1 MVVSASTILA
11 ADKSYPT
18 RPLTMIVPFA
28 PGGGTDLGGQIV
40 AAKVA
45 EFLGQ
50 PLVATHKPG
59 GGGALAYS
67 FVAKAKPDGYT
78 LTVVSSSSFCVPP
91 EARKVDYKFEDFL
104 LTGIWGR
111 APVLTIVRADS
122 RWKTIK
128 EFVDE
133 SQTIAW

>member
-1 MVVSASTILA
+1 MEKRFEVRLFGLFVILAVTFSIIHMSTFISIA
-11 ADKSYPT
+11 ADKYPT

-50 PLVATHKPG
+50 PLVSTHKPG
-59 GGGALAYS
+59 GGGSLAYS

-78 LTVVSSSSFCVPP
+78 LTVVSSSSFCIPP
-91 EARKVDYKFEDFL
+91 EAKKVDYKFEDFL
-104 LTGIWGR
+104 LTGIW
-111 APVLTIVRADS
+111 
-122 RWKTIK
+122 
-128 EFVDE
+128 
-133 SQTIAW
+133 

>member
-1 MVVSASTILA
+1 MVVSASIILA

-104 LTGIWGR
+104 LTGICGI